1 MKVEVFKKEKVV
13 NTDATVVEYDN
24 VIEETKDQVVTAT
37 RVRRQVIDLP
47 GIAKF
52 VIDDYKINQALVKII
67 QRYKNLHGERYISKG
82 ENNE

>member
-37 RVRRQVIDLP
+37 GLS
-47 GIAKF
+47 
-52 VIDDYKINQALVKII
+52 INEVL
-67 QRYKNLHGERYISKG
+67 ND
-82 ENNE
+82 